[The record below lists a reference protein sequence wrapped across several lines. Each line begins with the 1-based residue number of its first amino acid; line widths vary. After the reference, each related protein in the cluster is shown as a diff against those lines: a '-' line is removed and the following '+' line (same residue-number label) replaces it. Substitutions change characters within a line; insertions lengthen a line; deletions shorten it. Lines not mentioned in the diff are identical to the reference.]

1 MRFSRLIWLALIA
14 AVLGG
19 AVGLWITRPNRVDPA
34 NYAGLTG
41 VPSKGELVYH
51 AAGCHSCHGSETD
64 KDQLALVGGQAFPSD
79 FGTFYA
85 PNISSDPLHGIG
97 AWSLMDFANA
107 LQAGVSPEGKHYYPA
122 FPYTN
127 YARMTP
133 QDVVDLWS
141 YILLMPA
148 SPTPSKAHDVG
159 FPFNIRRG
167 LGVWKHCIWTKVGL
181 SKILGPNAGAIW
193 SKRSPIAEN
202 ATPRETPSAASTGP
216 NGWKARP
223 THRVEEIF
231 PRLLLANLVGTK
243 WTSPT
248 ICSKASRQIS
258 TASVAIWCPWW
269 KTWRGCRKATDTPSQ
284 HICQPCPSFS
294 IRAWRNF
301 AKSSPAW

>member
-19 AVGLWITRPNRVDPA
+19 AVGLWITRPNRVDPV

-64 KDQLALVGGQAFPSD
+64 KDQLALVGGQAFPSN

-167 LGVWKHCIWTKVGL
+167 LGVWKQLYMDDSWIVENPASERGRYLVEALAHCG
-181 SKILGPNAGAIW
+181 
-193 SKRSPIAEN
+193 ECH
-202 ATPRETPSAASTGP
+202 TPRNALGGIDRSKWLEGALNPSGRGNIPAITSSELGWDEVDIAYYLLEGFTPDFDSVGGHMVPVVENMARLPESDRHAIAAYLSALP
-216 NGWKARP
+216 
-223 THRVEEIF
+223 
-231 PRLLLANLVGTK
+231 
-243 WTSPT
+243 
-248 ICSKASRQIS
+248 
-258 TASVAIWCPWW
+258 
-269 KTWRGCRKATDTPSQ
+269 
-284 HICQPCPSFS
+284 
-294 IRAWRNF
+294 
-301 AKSSPAW
+301 